1 MPSQFQSDLGNALG
15 VLMCVGET
23 EPLRLVLAAELELAK
38 VRALLVERT
47 NGHADALRR
56 LGVRLLAAADAME
69 QK

>member
-1 MPSQFQSDLGNALG
+1 MDTRESLESLNTAIVALEACG
-15 VLMCVGET
+15 
-23 EPLRLVLAAELELAK
+23 PLTNEQRQQLAK
-38 VRALLVERT
+38 YARRLALLVERT